1 MNKRQAKKRYNK
13 ALDPTESPNNH
24 KGKYSAVSLI
34 NPIAVDKKGNVMKR
48 ELGNGTLGV
57 PKTVELSNMGFI
69 CFQGNRFL
77 TVPRTVEG
85 EK

>member
-13 ALDPTESPNNH
+13 ALNPT
-24 KGKYSAVSLI
+24 VSLI

-69 CFQGNRFL
+69 CFKETDSLQSLEPSMG
-77 TVPRTVEG
+77 
-85 EK
+85 KK

>member
-13 ALDPTESPNNH
+13 ALNPT
-24 KGKYSAVSLI
+24 VCLI

-77 TVPRTVEG
+77 TVPRTVDG
-85 EK
+85 KK